1 LEGHNDPYAYQQDA
15 VRDALAGASISP
27 PEALAEDAPSE
38 PHLASA
44 HDPQVTPET
53 TLAGAVGATDM
64 RPAQDIYDDLG
75 LVVQP
80 LYPQSSQDATI
91 SSPSPQPDLPTDVDE
106 ALLPDIGPGP
116 HHPHLKRFAEL
127 KTDYPE
133 AVAFVRVDQAY
144 ESYAED
150 AQIAAY
156 AVGRPTQPMQ

>member
-1 LEGHNDPYAYQQDA
+1 
-15 VRDALAGASISP
+15 
-27 PEALAEDAPSE
+27 
-38 PHLASA
+38 
-44 HDPQVTPET
+44 
-53 TLAGAVGATDM
+53 M
-64 RPAQDIYDDLG
+64 RPAQDIYDELG

-106 ALLPDIGPGP
+106 ALLPDIGPEP

-127 KTDYPE
+127 KANYPE

-156 AVGRPTQPMQ
+156 GVGRPTKSMQWGLDPDCNGLSVNTADLQEQIIPTLTQEGITVVVAELHPLVGL